1 MAMVSGTVERANR
14 AQQSWPVISEW
25 EGKTGHPRRML
36 DTLVAILR
44 HHGFTPLLNPDPV
57 VRPSGVSNTSDF
69 DGAAIFGRRGT
80 RLQGLRA
87 RKVALIVWL
96 LLAVVIGG
104 GAAAGVPGDIGVRLG
119 VGGGA
124 SLFVAIW
131 ALIALSSPR
140 RYCIGVVWRGETYQA
155 EGRTA
160 ASATVRQAANVVS
173 DVRLATRAYTGFKD
187 PLRAKKPLRV
197 DPRKLGTDFQMT
209 FTQVTAEIEASLP
222 KLLPEWT

>member
-1 MAMVSGTVERANR
+1 MAMVSGTVERATR
-14 AQQSWPVISEW
+14 AQQSWPVISQW

-36 DTLVAILR
+36 DTVVAILR
-44 HHGFTPLLNPDPV
+44 QHGFAPLLNPEPV

-69 DGAAIFGRRGT
+69 DGAAVFGRRGT

-96 LLAVVIGG
+96 LLAVGIGG

-124 SLFVAIW
+124 FLFVAIW
-131 ALIALSSPR
+131 MLIALSTPR

-155 EGRTA
+155 AGRTA
-160 ASATVRQAANVVS
+160 ASATVREAANVVS
-173 DVRLATRAYTGFKD
+173 DVRLATHAYTGLKD

-197 DPRKLGTDFQMT
+197 DPRKLGTEFQMT
-209 FTQVTAEIEASLP
+209 VTQVSAEMEAALP